1 MRQSIRSS
9 SKRAF
14 TLIEIMVATAIMII
28 MVGLVIQITG
38 DVLKV
43 WNRSVDKLSS
53 NAQAR
58 IAMELLTND
67 IETAVLR
74 NNGLRWLESTQET
87 VPNPLDSTSLQT
99 TRLHLFAPAIDRPQT
114 DDSNQPIGGD
124 LCAISYELVYQD
136 PVTGSN
142 DPLDN
147 IFALHRRV
155 IDSRTTF
162 EDLMGDPVQN
172 TFPWASA
179 TVSPTSGHVAAYP
192 LASDATN
199 FLASNIIDFRVDFYY
214 IDATDTAVNAMPPTP
229 PSELRYGGTSSN
241 IGPGSALNFPIAY
254 AEIQLRVLADEAM
267 ELLRS
272 GQIAQS
278 GQNEQD
284 YIETNSEI
292 YKRRVFF
299 QSRPF

>member
-1 MRQSIRSS
+1 MPKPLRSS
-9 SKRAF
+9 AKRAF

-28 MVGLVIQITG
+28 MVGMVIQITSE
-38 DVLKV
+38 VLKV
-43 WNRSVDKLSS
+43 WNRSTDKLAS

-58 IAMELLTND
+58 IAMELLTSD

-87 VPNPLDSTSLQT
+87 VPNPLDATSLQT
-99 TRLHLFAPAIDRPQT
+99 TRLHLMAPALDRPQT
-114 DDSNQPIGGD
+114 DASGNPIGGD

-136 PVTGSN
+136 PVSGSD

-147 IFALHRRV
+147 LFALHRRV

-162 EDLMGDPVQN
+162 EDLMGDPVQA
-172 TFPWASA
+172 TFPWAAS
-179 TVSPTSGHVAAYP
+179 TVTPTSGHVPVYP
-192 LASDATN
+192 LTTDPTN

-214 IDATDTAVNAMPPTP
+214 TDSTGVSINAMSPTP
-229 PSELRYGGTSSN
+229 PSVLRYGGTAST
-241 IGPGSALNFPIAY
+241 IGPGSTINFPIAY
-254 AEIQLRVLADEAM
+254 AEITLRVLADEAM
-267 ELLRS
+267 QLIRAN
-272 GQIAQS
+272 QVAQS
-278 GQNEQD
+278 GFTLQQ
-284 YIETNSEI
+284 YIEANSEI